1 MLERAWQSIWILSS
15 ELFKK
20 IRHQGTGPGNKWT
33 IFLVLLFIY
42 FLYHVLFFW
51 NQDFSTEHKE
61 KNLPTDQVAF
71 MLIQEKTYGLKRP
84 SFGGPLLTSLKVW
97 DYDKD
102 HNQVDLRFE
111 SLLPTDKSKA
121 MVVYD
126 RGFESF
132 EKHAEVFSVNS
143 FPYRYNFKSEPFI
156 SILGMEKDGT
166 LYVDFKGTKIKLEPG
181 DSKRKWS
188 FDGFQVSSIKIT
200 NNGLYK
206 KENFKFSYSAD
217 KLLTDMNVSFPMSSL
232 KQQEALKAFAKSRL
246 PHSKM
251 MSAHEKSEFLTKAV
265 LDYQKIIEKKTNE

>member
-15 ELFKK
+15 ELMKK

-33 IFLVLLFIY
+33 IFLVILFIY
-42 FLYHVLFFW
+42 FVYHVLFFW

-61 KNLPTDQVAF
+61 KNLPTDQVSF
-71 MLIQEKTYGLKRP
+71 MLIQEKTYGLRRP
-84 SFGGPLLTSLKVW
+84 SFGGPLLNSLKVW
-97 DYDKD
+97 DYNEDK
-102 HNQVDLRFE
+102 NQVYFRFE
-111 SLLPTDKSKA
+111 SLLPTEKSKV

-143 FPYRYNFKSEPFI
+143 FPYRYNFKSQPFI
-156 SILGMEKDGT
+156 SISGMDKDGT

-181 DSKRKWS
+181 DSTRKWS
-188 FDGFQVSSIKIT
+188 FDGFQMSSIKIT

-217 KLLTDMNVSFPMSSL
+217 KLLKDLNVSFPMLSL
-232 KQQEALKAFAKSRL
+232 KQKDHLKNFAKSRL

-251 MSAHEKSEFLTKAV
+251 MSASEKSEFLTKAV
-265 LDYQKIIEKKTNE
+265 MDYQNILQKKTNE